1 MSLIYGQKTLSPVI
15 CYNLSQCHILVAI
28 SLVATSFSGQFSG
41 GLFCTSKDFVQ
52 GGAPRLSSWGV
63 TGPLQ
68 SPYLDIL
75 DFQDPGRQDI
85 CNIWDGLARHL
96 G

>member
-1 MSLIYGQKTLSPVI
+1 M
-15 CYNLSQCHILVAI
+15 
-28 SLVATSFSGQFSG
+28 ATSFSGQFSG

-75 DFQDPGRQDI
+75 DFQDSGRQDI
-85 CNIWDGLARHL
+85 CNIDKQNSLSSNFKDFGFLYRDICR
-96 G
+96 